1 MKHTEVRQSQE
12 VFINSLLILI
22 FLINPIQNFGQVYK
36 VDKDGISTRVILDK
50 EYIVLSKFES
60 ESGNFIST
68 LGGYYKPG
76 KFLNL
81 DEDVYDV
88 NLEFNSNYDQ
98 DSIKSISIIKTS
110 KWKNISKSNDILKG
124 KWVMSGRYN
133 NGEFR
138 TRNTDLPRKTM
149 KILIDGFFQW
159 IAFNTETFKFS
170 GSGGGEYETLD
181 GKYIEIIQY
190 FSRDDS
196 RVGAVLDFNY
206 EIKNKDWYHSGL
218 SSKGNTINEVWTIRN
233 KK

>member
-1 MKHTEVRQSQE
+1 MKGMLIRGLQGIYTEIIILT
-12 VFINSLLILI
+12 FLTYPSL
-22 FLINPIQNFGQVYK
+22 NFSQVYQFDNEE
-36 VDKDGISTRVILDK
+36 VTTRVILDS
-50 EYIVLSKFES
+50 EYLVLSKFES

-76 KFLNL
+76 EFLNL
-81 DEDVYDV
+81 NDDVYDV

-98 DSIKSISIIKTS
+98 DSIKFLRIVKTS
-110 KWKNISKSNDILKG
+110 KWKNISKSNDTLKG

-138 TRNTDLPRKTM
+138 TRNTDLPRKTL

-159 IAFNTETFKFS
+159 IAFNIETFKFS
-170 GSGGGEYETLD
+170 GSGGGEYETID
-181 GKYIEIIQY
+181 GKYIENIQY

-196 RVGAVLDFNY
+196 RVGAELDFNY
-206 EIKNKDWYHSGL
+206 EIKNEDWFHTGL
-218 SSKGNTINEVWTIRN
+218 SSKGSPINEVWSIRN

>member
-1 MKHTEVRQSQE
+1 MKGL
-12 VFINSLLILI
+12 FIRGLQGIFNKLIIILT
-22 FLINPIQNFGQVYK
+22 FLIYPSWNFSQVYQ
-36 VDKDGISTRVILDK
+36 VDNDEVTTRVILDN
-50 EYIVLSKFES
+50 EYIVLSKFET
-60 ESGNFIST
+60 ESGKFVST
-68 LGGYYKPG
+68 IGGFYKTG
-76 KFLNL
+76 EFLNL
-81 DEDVYDV
+81 NEDVYDV

-98 DSIKSISIIKTS
+98 DSIKFLRIGKTS

-170 GSGGGEYETLD
+170 GSGGGEYETID

-196 RVGAVLDFNY
+196 RVGAELDFNY
-206 EIKNKDWYHSGL
+206 EIKNEDWLHTGL
-218 SSKGNTINEVWTIRN
+218 SSKGKPINEVWSIRDN
-233 KK
+233 K

>member
-1 MKHTEVRQSQE
+1 MKGMFIRGLQGMFTKLTILLTFLIYPSLNFSQVYQINNQE
-12 VFINSLLILI
+12 VT
-22 FLINPIQNFGQVYK
+22 
-36 VDKDGISTRVILDK
+36 TRVILDN
-50 EYIVLSKFES
+50 EYIVISKFKS
-60 ESGNFIST
+60 DSGNFIST
-68 LGGYYKPG
+68 LGGYYQ
-76 KFLNL
+76 LNKG
-81 DEDVYDV
+81 VYEI

-98 DSIKSISIIKTS
+98 DSIKTLSITKAS
-110 KWKNISKSNDILKG
+110 KWKNISKENDILKG

-181 GKYIEIIQY
+181 GKYIESIQY

-196 RVGAVLDFNY
+196 RVGAELDFNY
-206 EIKNKDWYHSGL
+206 EVKNKDWYHSGF
-218 SSKGNTINEVWTIRN
+218 SSKGNPINEVWTIRN
-233 KK
+233 NK

>member
-1 MKHTEVRQSQE
+1 MKYSEFRQSQE
-12 VFINSLLILI
+12 IFIKSLLILI
-22 FLINPIQNFGQVYK
+22 FLINPIQNFGQVYQ
-36 VDKDGISTRVILDK
+36 VDKNGISTRVILDK
-50 EYIVLSKFES
+50 DYIVLSKFES

-76 KFLNL
+76 ESLNL
-81 DEDVYDV
+81 NEYVYDV

-98 DSIKSISIIKTS
+98 DSIKNLSIIKTS

-196 RVGAVLDFNY
+196 RVGAELDFNY
-206 EIKNKDWYHSGL
+206 EIKNQDWYHTGF
-218 SSKGNTINEVWTIRN
+218 SSKGSPINEVWTIRN
-233 KK
+233 KN

>member
-1 MKHTEVRQSQE
+1 MSM
-12 VFINSLLILI
+12 FIKGFQGLCKKLILI
-22 FLINPIQNFGQVYK
+22 LVFLMYPSFNFSQVYHI
-36 VDKDGISTRVILDK
+36 DNEEDISRVILDN
-50 EYIVLSKFES
+50 EYIVISKFKS
-60 ESGNFIST
+60 DSGNFIST
-68 LGGYYKPG
+68 LGGYYQ
-76 KFLNL
+76 LN
-81 DEDVYDV
+81 EGVYEI

-98 DSIKSISIIKTS
+98 DSIKTLSITKAS
-110 KWKNISKSNDILKG
+110 KWKNISKENDMLKG

-196 RVGAVLDFNY
+196 RVGAELDFNY
-206 EIKNKDWYHSGL
+206 EVKNKDWYHSGF
-218 SSKGNTINEVWTIRN
+218 SSKGNPINEVWTIRN
-233 KK
+233 NK

>member
-1 MKHTEVRQSQE
+1 MKHSEFRQSQE
-12 VFINSLLILI
+12 IFIKSLLILI
-22 FLINPIQNFGQVYK
+22 FLINPIQNFGQVYQ
-36 VDKDGISTRVILDK
+36 VDKNGISTRVILDND
-50 EYIVLSKFES
+50 YIVLSKFES

-68 LGGYYKPG
+68 LGGYYKPLES
-76 KFLNL
+76 LNL
-81 DEDVYDV
+81 NEYVYDV

-98 DSIKSISIIKTS
+98 DSIKNLSIIKTS

-170 GSGGGEYETLD
+170 GSGGGEYETID

-196 RVGAVLDFNY
+196 RVGAELDFNY
-206 EIKNKDWYHSGL
+206 EIKNQDWYHTGF
-218 SSKGNTINEVWTIRN
+218 SSKGSPINEVWTIRN
-233 KK
+233 KN

>member
-1 MKHTEVRQSQE
+1 MKYSEFRQSQE
-12 VFINSLLILI
+12 IFIKPLLILI
-22 FLINPIQNFGQVYK
+22 FLINPIQNFGQVYQ
-36 VDKDGISTRVILDK
+36 VDKNGISTRVILDK
-50 EYIVLSKFES
+50 DYIVLSKFES

-76 KFLNL
+76 ESLNL
-81 DEDVYDV
+81 NEYVYDV

-98 DSIKSISIIKTS
+98 DSIKNLSIIKTS

-170 GSGGGEYETLD
+170 GSGGGEYETID

-196 RVGAVLDFNY
+196 RVGAELDFNY
-206 EIKNKDWYHSGL
+206 EIKNQDWYHTGF
-218 SSKGNTINEVWTIRN
+218 SSKGSPINEVWTIRN
-233 KK
+233 KN

>member
-1 MKHTEVRQSQE
+1 MKYSEFRQSQE
-12 VFINSLLILI
+12 IFIKSLLILI
-22 FLINPIQNFGQVYK
+22 FLINPIQNFGQVYQ
-36 VDKDGISTRVILDK
+36 VDKNGISTRVILDK
-50 EYIVLSKFES
+50 DYIVLSKFES

-98 DSIKSISIIKTS
+98 DSIKNLSIIKTS

-218 SSKGNTINEVWTIRN
+218 SSKGNPINEVWTIRN

>member
-1 MKHTEVRQSQE
+1 MKYSEFRQSQE
-12 VFINSLLILI
+12 IFIKPLLILI

-98 DSIKSISIIKTS
+98 DSIKSISIKKTS

-170 GSGGGEYETLD
+170 GSGGGEYETID

-218 SSKGNTINEVWTIRN
+218 SSKGNPINEVWTIRN

>member
-1 MKHTEVRQSQE
+1 MKG
-12 VFINSLLILI
+12 VFISGLQGMYTELIILLT
-22 FLINPIQNFGQVYK
+22 FLIYPSLNFSQVYQIK
-36 VDKDGISTRVILDK
+36 NEEVTTRVILDK

-76 KFLNL
+76 EFLNL
-81 DEDVYDV
+81 NDDVYDV

-98 DSIKSISIIKTS
+98 DSIKSLSIVKNS
-110 KWKNISKSNDILKG
+110 QWKNISKSNDILKG

-138 TRNTDLPRKTM
+138 SRKTDLPRKTM

-170 GSGGGEYETLD
+170 GSGGGEYETVE

-196 RVGAVLDFNY
+196 RVGAELDFNY
-206 EIKNKDWYHSGL
+206 LVKNNDWYHSGL
-218 SSKGNTINEVWTIRN
+218 SSKGSPINEVWSIRN

>member
-1 MKHTEVRQSQE
+1 MKHTEVSQSQE
-12 VFINSLLILI
+12 VFIKSLLILI

-81 DEDVYDV
+81 DEDVYAV

-98 DSIKSISIIKTS
+98 DSIKNLSIIKTS

-218 SSKGNTINEVWTIRN
+218 SSKGNPINEVWTIRN

>member
-1 MKHTEVRQSQE
+1 MKYSEFRQSQE
-12 VFINSLLILI
+12 IFIKSLLILI
-22 FLINPIQNFGQVYK
+22 FLINPIQNFGQVYQ
-36 VDKDGISTRVILDK
+36 VDKNGISTRVILDK
-50 EYIVLSKFES
+50 DYIVLSKFES

-76 KFLNL
+76 ESLNL
-81 DEDVYDV
+81 NEYVYDV

-98 DSIKSISIIKTS
+98 DSIKNFSIIKTS

-170 GSGGGEYETLD
+170 GSGGGEYETID

-196 RVGAVLDFNY
+196 RVGAELDFNY
-206 EIKNKDWYHSGL
+206 EIKNQDWYHTGF
-218 SSKGNTINEVWTIRN
+218 SSKGSPINEVWTIRN
-233 KK
+233 KN

>member
-1 MKHTEVRQSQE
+1 MKGMFIRGLQGMFTKLTILLTFLIYPSLNFSQVYQINNQE
-12 VFINSLLILI
+12 VT
-22 FLINPIQNFGQVYK
+22 
-36 VDKDGISTRVILDK
+36 TRVILDN
-50 EYIVLSKFES
+50 EYIVISKFKS
-60 ESGNFIST
+60 DSGNFIST
-68 LGGYYKPG
+68 LGGYYQ
-76 KFLNL
+76 LNKG
-81 DEDVYDV
+81 VYEI

-98 DSIKSISIIKTS
+98 DSIKTLSITKAS
-110 KWKNISKSNDILKG
+110 KWKNISKENDILKG

-196 RVGAVLDFNY
+196 RVGAELDFNY
-206 EIKNKDWYHSGL
+206 EVKNKDWYHSGF
-218 SSKGNTINEVWTIRN
+218 SSKGNPINEVWTIRN
-233 KK
+233 NK

>member
-1 MKHTEVRQSQE
+1 MKYSEFRQSQE
-12 VFINSLLILI
+12 IFIKPLLILI
-22 FLINPIQNFGQVYK
+22 FLINPIQNFGQVYQ
-36 VDKDGISTRVILDK
+36 VDKNGISTRVILDK
-50 EYIVLSKFES
+50 DYIVLSKFES

-76 KFLNL
+76 ESLNL
-81 DEDVYDV
+81 NEYVYDV

-98 DSIKSISIIKTS
+98 DSIKSISIVKTS
-110 KWKNISKSNDILKG
+110 KWKNISKTNDILKG

-218 SSKGNTINEVWTIRN
+218 SSKGNPINEVWTIRN

>member
-1 MKHTEVRQSQE
+1 MKGL
-12 VFINSLLILI
+12 FIRGLQGIFNKLIIILT
-22 FLINPIQNFGQVYK
+22 FLIYPSLNFSQVYQ
-36 VDKDGISTRVILDK
+36 VDNDEVTTRVILDN
-50 EYIVLSKFES
+50 EYIVLSKFET
-60 ESGNFIST
+60 ESGKFVSSI
-68 LGGYYKPG
+68 GGFYKTG
-76 KFLNL
+76 EFLNL
-81 DEDVYDV
+81 NEDVYHV

-98 DSIKSISIIKTS
+98 DSIKSISIVKTS

-170 GSGGGEYETLD
+170 GSGGGEYETID

-196 RVGAVLDFNY
+196 RVGAELDFNY
-206 EIKNKDWYHSGL
+206 EIKNEDWLHTGL
-218 SSKGNTINEVWTIRN
+218 SSKGKPINEVWSIRDN
-233 KK
+233 K